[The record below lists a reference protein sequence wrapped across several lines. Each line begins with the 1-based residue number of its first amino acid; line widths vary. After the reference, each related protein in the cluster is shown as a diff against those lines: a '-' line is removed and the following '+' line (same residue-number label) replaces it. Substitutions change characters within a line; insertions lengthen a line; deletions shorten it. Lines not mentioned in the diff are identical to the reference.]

1 MDVPYVHLLCSEGI
15 ARIEFFHPK
24 ANAFSSEQLQSLR
37 EAIEQV
43 SQDANIQLVVLR
55 SARSDVFSAGAFLDE
70 LAHISDLEESIEFF
84 MGFSH
89 LMLSM
94 IKCPKPILASFSG
107 KAIGGAVGLLAA
119 CDYVIAHPWA
129 SVRLS
134 ELSIGL
140 APLVIEPVI
149 THRMGR
155 AHFMKLALN
164 PHESK
169 DVAWCEKAGLVSY
182 VINEKE
188 SLREILKEQAERL
201 ISYDSSS
208 IAKIKSL
215 FYGDVSNW
223 CKLLEH
229 RAHLS
234 AELALRP
241 DVQKKLARRKKTS

>member
-1 MDVPYVHLLCSEGI
+1 MDAPPYVQLFSSEGI

-24 ANAFSSEQLQSLR
+24 ANAFSSEQLQHFR

-43 SQDANIQLVVLR
+43 SQDASIQLAVLQ
-55 SARSDVFSAGAFLDE
+55 SVRSDVFSAGAFLDE
-70 LAHISDLEESIEFF
+70 LARVSDLQEGIEFF

-89 LMLSM
+89 LILSM
-94 IKCPKPILASFSG
+94 IKCPKPILAGFSG

-119 CDYVIAHPWA
+119 CDYVIAHPCA

-140 APLVIEPVI
+140 APLVIEPLI

-169 DVAWCEKAGLVSY
+169 DAAWCEKANLVNH
-182 VINEKE
+182 ILDEKE
-188 SLREILKEQAERL
+188 SLSKALKEYADRL
-201 ISYDSSS
+201 ISYHSSS

-215 FYGDVSNW
+215 YYGDISNW
-223 CKLLEH
+223 NELLQH

-241 DVQKKLARRKKTS
+241 DVQKNLLAEKIS